1 MRISDWSSDVCSSDL
16 LRRDSIE
23 GAKGFARVNLARM
36 LDLAQSSLH
45 IARMLIET
53 EATPNPATVK
63 FIPGRVVMGM
73 GTRDFATPEEAE
85 ASPLADA
92 LFGLGDVTGVF
103 FGGDFISVTIAP
115 GAQWSDRSEEHTSE
129 LQSLMRH
136 SYAVYCLR
144 KK

>member
-1 MRISDWSSDVCSSDL
+1 MIRRPPRSKRTDTLFSYTTRFRSSNVGFIVHLLSPFD

-73 GTRDFATPEEAE
+73 EIGR
-85 ASPLADA
+85 ASCRER
-92 LFGLGDVTGVF
+92 VCEYV
-103 FGGDFISVTIAP
+103 
-115 GAQWSDRSEEHTSE
+115 
-129 LQSLMRH
+129 
-136 SYAVYCLR
+136 
-144 KK
+144 